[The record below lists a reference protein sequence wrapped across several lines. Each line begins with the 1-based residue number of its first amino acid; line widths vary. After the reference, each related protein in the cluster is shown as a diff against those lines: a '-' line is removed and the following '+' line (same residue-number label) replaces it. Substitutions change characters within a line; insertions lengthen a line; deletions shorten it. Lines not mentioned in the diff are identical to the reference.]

1 MLNSLIRFS
10 LQNRLFVVAS
20 AALLLVW
27 GTWTAIKLP
36 VDVLPDLNRPRV
48 TIFLEAGG
56 MSPEEIEAQAVLPL
70 ETALNGSPGVEVVRS
85 SSSRGIGLVFVEF
98 GWEVDVFR
106 ARQLV
111 AEKLTTVPLPDGIT
125 PVMGPISSVMGQI
138 MLVGLTAEPDSVTGQ
153 ALSTASDLR
162 TLADFSI
169 RRRLLAIRGVSQVIP
184 IGGDRLQ
191 YQVLVS
197 SAKLKQYSLTLEDV
211 DKALEN
217 ANLNA
222 TGSFFNRYGSEV
234 LISVLGRSK
243 NLEDL
248 QRTVVVNREGSPVL
262 LSQVAEVRFG
272 AALKRGD
279 ASVNA
284 QAAVI
289 LTIEKQPGAN
299 TVTLTDEIEKALAEL
314 QPSLPPDVRI
324 NAQVFQQKNFIV
336 HSLANV
342 KEALRDGFILVVIV
356 LFLFLLNFR
365 TTLITLTAIPLSLVI
380 TALVFKWFGISV
392 NTLTLGGLAIAIGEL
407 VDDAIV
413 DVENVFRRL
422 RENKTHDQPKNAFQ
436 VIFEASSE
444 VRNSIVYATL
454 IVVLVFLPL
463 FQLQGI
469 EGRIF
474 APLGIAYI
482 TSILASLVVSLTVTP
497 ALCSYLLPKSNLRE
511 GQESALV
518 VWLKKQDLKLLH
530 FGLGHSQLV
539 IGAAVVLVI
548 GAALMVTR
556 FGTEFLPPFNEG
568 SFTVNLYAPA
578 GTSLEESNKIGTVAE
593 KLIMRVPDVQYVAR
607 RTGRAELDEHVEPVS
622 NSEIEVEL
630 HEDARPRTEVIA
642 DIRQQLDKL
651 AGVSVSI
658 GQPISHRLDHL
669 LSGVRAQVAIK
680 IFGEDLTE
688 LRALAGQIKAT
699 LDAVPGAVDVQVERQ
714 VLVPQLTIRLDRVA
728 LQRYGMQTGEVARDL
743 EVLYGGK
750 LISQMLDG
758 QKSFDLVLRAIPE
771 ERENLESIRQTQIHT
786 PDGTLIP
793 LEAIAHIE
801 YEKGINS
808 ISHENGQRR
817 MVVSANIQG
826 RDLGSTVAE
835 IQQKI
840 GAQVPMPQGYFLQYD
855 GQFEAQKSASRL
867 IAILMVF
874 ALLGIFLVLFAHF
887 RSWRIVVQVMLNIPL
902 ALVGSVVAVWLTG
915 GTFSVATLVGF
926 ITLTGIASRNG
937 IMMISHYLHLMEH
950 EGEQFSKQLIIRGSL
965 ERLVP
970 VLMTALVA
978 ALALI
983 PLTLDAQAAGKEILY
998 PVATVILGGLLSSTL
1013 LDMIVTP
1020 TVFWAWGQP
1029 AVEEYFDKN
1038 SMKKIIIMP
1047 ALLLLGWS
1055 ASAQL
1060 SPDAA
1065 IAAARQNHPLMQA
1078 ATFELQALQL
1088 AERASLN
1095 LPKPEVTLESPTGE
1109 FYALGFMQSFEFPTV
1124 YTRQKQVAK
1133 AQTALA
1139 ETGRQLS
1146 ENELRYT
1153 VRVLYLNAQVA
1164 DEQARQWAQQDSLYQ
1179 AIYAAASRQFAVG
1192 EIDFLQKTRAEN
1204 EAGQVHLQR
1213 LAAAQRALLA
1223 RQQLMQYTGLSE
1235 INGLFP
1241 LYPDSGFIGVPPIA
1255 YTNPQLAYS
1264 QQEVQLAQKQISLAQ
1279 SQALPNF
1286 SIGYMNQ
1293 GPQNTPLDYR
1303 IRASVGIP
1311 LWVGQYRATQQAAE
1325 SQAQAAQSRAESQR
1339 QALDMQLQQAY
1350 AEAQIS
1356 WEAVR
1361 YAQTEALPR
1370 SYTLIQTASRMRE
1383 AGQIDYITFMRTL
1396 EEAYLIQRQYTEQLN
1411 ALNLSQVQLRYLR
1424 GE

>member
-1 MLNSLIRFS
+1 MLNQLIKFS
-10 LQNRLFVVAS
+10 LQNRLFVVAA

-27 GTWTAIKLP
+27 GSWTATNLP

-48 TIFLEAGG
+48 TVFLEAGG
-56 MSPEEIEAQAVLPL
+56 MSPEEIEVQAVLPI

-98 GWEVDVFR
+98 GWDVDVYR

-111 AEKLTTVPLPDGIT
+111 AEKLSTVPLPNGII

-138 MLVGLTAEPDSVTGQ
+138 MLVGVTAEPDSTTGQ
-153 ALSTASDLR
+153 TLSTAADLR
-162 TLADFSI
+162 TLADFTI
-169 RRRLLAIRGVSQVIP
+169 RRRLLAIKGVSQVIP

-197 SAKLKQYSLTLEDV
+197 SVKLKQYSLTLEDL
-211 DKALEN
+211 DRALEN
-217 ANLNA
+217 ANLNS

-262 LSQVAEVRFG
+262 LSQVADVQFG
-272 AALKRGD
+272 AAIKRGD

-284 QAAVI
+284 RPAVI
-289 LTIEKQPGAN
+289 LTVEKQPGAS
-299 TVTLTDEIEKALAEL
+299 TIDLTDAIEKALAEL
-314 QPSLPPDVRI
+314 QSSLPSDVRL
-324 NAQVFQQKNFIV
+324 NTKVFQQKNFIV
-336 HSLANV
+336 HSLTNV
-342 KEALRDGFILVVIV
+342 EHALRDGFILVIIV

-365 TTLITLTAIPLSLVI
+365 TTVITLTAIPLSLVI
-380 TALVFKWFGISV
+380 TALVFKWFDISI

-422 RENKTHDQPKNAFQ
+422 KENRTAENPKPALQ
-436 VIFEASSE
+436 VVYDASRE
-444 VRNSIVYATL
+444 VRNSIVYATI

-497 ALCSYLLPKSNLRE
+497 ALCSYLLPSSKLNE
-511 GQESALV
+511 GKESGLV
-518 VWLKKQDLKLLH
+518 RWLKKQDLKLLN
-530 FGLGHSQLV
+530 FGLDHSKTVTVSAAALV
-539 IGAAVVLVI
+539 IASAF
-548 GAALMVTR
+548 MVTR

-593 KLIMRVPDVQYVAR
+593 KLILRVPDVRYTAR

-622 NSEIEVEL
+622 NSEIDVDL
-630 HEDARPRTEVIA
+630 KPDARSRSEVIA
-642 DIRQQLDKL
+642 DIRKQLSNL

-680 IFGEDLTE
+680 VIGEDMAE
-688 LRALAGQIKAT
+688 LRGLAGQIKEVAET
-699 LDAVPGAVDVQVERQ
+699 VPGAVDVQVERL
-714 VLVPQLTIRLDRVA
+714 VLVPQLTIRLDRAA

-750 LISQMLDG
+750 VISQILDG
-758 QKSFDLVLRAIPE
+758 QKSFDLVLRAIAAD
-771 ERENLESIRQTQIHT
+771 RENLENIRKTQIHT

-793 LEAIAHIE
+793 LESIAHIE

-808 ISHENGQRR
+808 VSHENAQRR
-817 MVVSANIQG
+817 IVVSANVQG

-835 IQQKI
+835 IQKTVSERVQ
-840 GAQVPMPQGYFLQYD
+840 MPQGYFLQYG
-855 GQFEAQKSASRL
+855 GQFEAQKEASRL
-867 IAILMVF
+867 IGILSIFV
-874 ALLGIFLVLFAHF
+874 LLGIFLVLFSHF
-887 RSWRIVVQVMLNIPL
+887 RSWRIALQVMLNIPL
-902 ALVGSVVAVWLTG
+902 ALVGSVAAVWLTG

-950 EGEQFSKQLIIRGSL
+950 EGEQFDKQMIVRGSL

-983 PLTLDAQAAGKEILY
+983 PLTMDAQAAGKEILY

-1020 TVFWAWGQP
+1020 TVFWAWGRK
-1029 AVEEYFDKN
+1029 AVDEYFTQRHN
-1038 SMKKIIIMP
+1038 
-1047 ALLLLGWS
+1047 
-1055 ASAQL
+1055 
-1060 SPDAA
+1060 
-1065 IAAARQNHPLMQA
+1065 
-1078 ATFELQALQL
+1078 
-1088 AERASLN
+1088 
-1095 LPKPEVTLESPTGE
+1095 VTT
-1109 FYALGFMQSFEFPTV
+1109 
-1124 YTRQKQVAK
+1124 
-1133 AQTALA
+1133 
-1139 ETGRQLS
+1139 
-1146 ENELRYT
+1146 
-1153 VRVLYLNAQVA
+1153 
-1164 DEQARQWAQQDSLYQ
+1164 
-1179 AIYAAASRQFAVG
+1179 
-1192 EIDFLQKTRAEN
+1192 
-1204 EAGQVHLQR
+1204 
-1213 LAAAQRALLA
+1213 
-1223 RQQLMQYTGLSE
+1223 
-1235 INGLFP
+1235 
-1241 LYPDSGFIGVPPIA
+1241 
-1255 YTNPQLAYS
+1255 
-1264 QQEVQLAQKQISLAQ
+1264 
-1279 SQALPNF
+1279 
-1286 SIGYMNQ
+1286 
-1293 GPQNTPLDYR
+1293 
-1303 IRASVGIP
+1303 
-1311 LWVGQYRATQQAAE
+1311 
-1325 SQAQAAQSRAESQR
+1325 
-1339 QALDMQLQQAY
+1339 
-1350 AEAQIS
+1350 
-1356 WEAVR
+1356 
-1361 YAQTEALPR
+1361 
-1370 SYTLIQTASRMRE
+1370 
-1383 AGQIDYITFMRTL
+1383 
-1396 EEAYLIQRQYTEQLN
+1396 
-1411 ALNLSQVQLRYLR
+1411 
-1424 GE
+1424 